1 MSYSKL
7 KKQAHQLF
15 HQSSWIAEI
24 KNPEEYDQALAL
36 MDELIDDYDFNRALI
51 TILAVSIEQW
61 ENKAASLEKFN
72 NAINQIDPAL
82 SILRLL
88 MEQYNLGVA
97 NFPEIGSKS
106 LFSKILNHKR
116 RLTADHIQALCKR
129 FDISPSL
136 FFQIRRK

>member
-1 MSYSKL
+1 MRYSQL
-7 KKQAHQLF
+7 KKQAHKLF

-24 KNPEEYDQALAL
+24 KSPEEYDLALAL
-36 MDELIDDYDFNRALI
+36 MDELIDEYDFNRALI
-51 TILAVSIEQW
+51 TILSFSIEQW

-72 NAINQIDPAL
+72 NAINQMDPAL

-106 LFSKILNHKR
+106 LVSKIINQKR
-116 RLTADHIQALCKR
+116 RLTVDHIQALCKR

-136 FFQIRRK
+136 FFQLRIK